1 MITQRRVDTIVR
13 TLNLH
18 TFFFNYDRMIFSLV
32 LIELTQ
38 LTKNMTGSFVANV
51 KSKPKLAMISCGQKA
66 SLF

>member
-1 MITQRRVDTIVR
+1 MIMQRRVDTIVR

-38 LTKNMTGSFVANV
+38 LTKNMTGNR
-51 KSKPKLAMISCGQKA
+51 
-66 SLF
+66 